1 VQEDRIPTQSKGS
14 PDNGNVKAP
23 TVMQGDLA
31 EIDVERELRELKLT
45 WARPQGVLGWFTD
58 TDHKIIAL
66 RYVVTAFIFFLL
78 GGIEAALMRIQLARP
93 ENHFLNPD
101 LYNQVFTVHGTTMM
115 FLFAVPIM
123 TALGIY
129 LVPLMIGTRDV
140 AFPRLNSYGYF
151 VYVIGGILLYTAF
164 FLNTGPDAGW
174 FAYVPL
180 SGPAYSPGKRVDIW
194 AQMITFTE
202 ISALCGA
209 VVIIGTIF
217 KMRAPGMSLH
227 RMPLF
232 VWAQLVTSFMII
244 FAMPA
249 VMLASSF
256 LASDRLVD
264 THIFNQ
270 AEGGD
275 ALLYQHMFWFFG
287 HPEVYII
294 FIPAL
299 GFISSIVVTFARRQ
313 IFGYTA
319 MVLSLVATAFLGF
332 GLWVH
337 HMFATPLPQ
346 LGQSFFT
353 GASMM
358 IAIPSGVQIFCWIAT
373 LWSGR
378 LNLKTPLLFVMGFFA
393 IFVLGGLTGVM
404 LASVPL
410 DLQIHDTFFVV
421 AHLHYVLIGGAV
433 FPLFGAF
440 YYWFPKWTGRLL
452 NERAGHWNF
461 WLMFVGFNLVFFPMH
476 QFGLKGMPRRVYTYL
491 PETGWGSLNLLASI
505 GAGILAVGVLVFIV
519 NVFWSRLAGIVAEAN
534 PWGGDTLEWSVSS
547 PPPDYNF
554 FNIPVVQG
562 RYALWS
568 MTENTPIV
576 RGLSSKKRE
585 TLVTSVLDA
594 EPELRFEIPG
604 PSIWPFLL
612 ALATA
617 ETFIVGIFTP
627 WAFPV
632 GAVLA
637 FAVFTA
643 WFFGDPNHENKSVKR
658 EEKQLETPESP
669 QQLQPKEA

>member
-1 VQEDRIPTQSKGS
+1 MESNNSETLQDQPLSQ
-14 PDNGNVKAP
+14 
-23 TVMQGDLA
+23 A
-31 EIDVERELRELKLT
+31 EERELRELERT
-45 WARPQGVLGWFTD
+45 WARPGGIVGWFTD
-58 TDHKIIAL
+58 TDHKGIAL

-78 GGIEAALMRIQLARP
+78 GGVEAALMRIQLARP
-93 ENHFLNPD
+93 ESHFLSPD

-129 LVPLMIGTRDV
+129 LVPLMVGTRDV

-151 VYVIGGILLYTAF
+151 VYLIGGILLYTSF
-164 FLNTGPDAGW
+164 LLNTGPDAGW

-180 SGPAYSPGKRVDIW
+180 AGPAYSPGKRVDIW

-209 VVIIGTIF
+209 IVIIGTVF

-256 LASDRLVD
+256 LASDRLID
-264 THIFNQ
+264 THFFNP

-275 ALLYQHMFWFFG
+275 AILYQHMFWFFG

-299 GFISSIVVTFARRQ
+299 GFISSIVVTFSRRPV
-313 IFGYTA
+313 FGYTA
-319 MVLSLVATAFLGF
+319 MVLSMVSTGFLGF

-373 LWSGR
+373 LWGGK
-378 LNLKTPLLFVMGFFA
+378 LNLKTPLLFVLGFVA

-404 LASVPL
+404 LAAVPL
-410 DLQIHDTFFVV
+410 NLQVHDTFFVV

-433 FPLFGAF
+433 FPLFGAL
-440 YYWFPKWTGRLL
+440 YYWFPKWTGRVLS
-452 NERAGHWNF
+452 ERAGRWNF
-461 WLMFVGFNLVFFPMH
+461 WLMFIGFNLVFFPMH
-476 QFGLKGMPRRVYTYL
+476 QLGLKGMPRRVYTYL
-491 PETGWGSLNLLASI
+491 PETGWGALNLLASA
-505 GAGILAVGVLVFIV
+505 GALILAVGVFIFIL
-519 NVFWSRLAGIVAEAN
+519 NVLWARRLGTIAGAN
-534 PWGGDTLEWSVSS
+534 PWGADTLEWSLPS
-547 PPPDYNF
+547 PPPNYNF

-562 RYALWS
+562 RYALWTQTS
-568 MTENTPIV
+568 KTPV
-576 RGLSSKKRE
+576 VKGLSSRKRE

-594 EPELRFEIPG
+594 LPELRYEIPG
-604 PSIWPFLL
+604 PAIWPILL

-617 ETFIVGIFTP
+617 EAFIVGIFTP
-627 WAFPV
+627 WAFPI

-637 FAVFTA
+637 FAVFA
-643 WFFGDPNHENKSVKR
+643 GWFFGDPNYENHRIKEPR
-658 EEKQLETPESP
+658 EHADTNYPPKH
-669 QQLQPKEA
+669 LQPEET